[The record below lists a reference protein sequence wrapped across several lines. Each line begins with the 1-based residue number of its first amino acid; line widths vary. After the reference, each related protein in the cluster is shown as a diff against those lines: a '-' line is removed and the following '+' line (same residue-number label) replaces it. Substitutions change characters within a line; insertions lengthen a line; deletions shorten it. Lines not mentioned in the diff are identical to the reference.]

1 MFKIGQ
7 KNSSLAI
14 RDIQQRLAK
23 IDLLNESEVSGTF
36 DERTCEAIEDF
47 CSLVQI
53 EVRDYVDDEVW
64 ESLVS
69 ATYSLGDRTLY
80 LRMPH
85 FKGSDCKE
93 LQHILGVLGFNA
105 GSEDGEFGTATE
117 SALRIFQQNMGLPC
131 DGIAGAWTYQAINNL
146 HHSWESK
153 EAYRGHRA
161 LSLSRVAHVLE
172 NNPVCL
178 FGTCDFSRSVAKRMS
193 NLSIATTPQSKVVS
207 ADSLSIAPDSSMLL
221 FEIILDEGDAANS
234 SNNAL
239 NYSEEDDFASKMTS
253 EIKKAYSNQSD
264 KKIAVRISQKSWE
277 EAGPERSAQHY
288 AINLL
293 DALCVSLDNL

>member
-23 IDLLNESEVSGTF
+23 IDLLKESEVSGTF

-105 GSEDGEFGTATE
+105 GAEDGEFGTATE

-221 FEIILDEGDAANS
+221 FEIILDEEDDANS

-253 EIKKAYSNQSD
+253 EIKKAYSNQSY